1 MQDLFP
7 RSVGPHMAKN
17 TIKHAL
23 VCRQCGR
30 EGEFV
35 YEKRTN
41 TKGPQVNYESLTPG
55 FRFKDTGYA
64 PTSTISCSK
73 CNAVVFPYSTS

>member
-7 RSVGPHMAKN
+7 LSVGSHRANN

-23 VCRQCGR
+23 VCQQCGR

-41 TKGPQVNYESLTPG
+41 TKGPRVNYESLTPG

-64 PTSTISCSK
+64 LTSTISCSK
-73 CNAVVFPYSTS
+73 CNEVVFPYSTS

>member
-1 MQDLFP
+1 MV
-7 RSVGPHMAKN
+7 SNK
-17 TIKHAL
+17 IKRAL
-23 VCRQCGR
+23 VCPRCSR

-35 YEKRTN
+35 YEKAGTSS
-41 TKGPQVNYESLTPG
+41 KGPRINYESLTPG

-73 CNAVVFPYSTS
+73 CNEVVFPYSTS

>member
-1 MQDLFP
+1 
-7 RSVGPHMAKN
+7 MASDK
-17 TIKHAL
+17 IKRAL
-23 VCRQCGR
+23 VCRECGR

-35 YEKRTN
+35 YEKAGTSS
-41 TKGPQVNYESLTPG
+41 KGPRINYESLTPG

-73 CNAVVFPYSTS
+73 CNEVVFPYSTS

>member
-1 MQDLFP
+1 
-7 RSVGPHMAKN
+7 MAKS

-23 VCRQCGR
+23 VCRECGR

-35 YEKRTN
+35 YEKQTS
-41 TKGPQVNYESLTPG
+41 TKGPRINYESLTPG

-73 CNAVVFPYSTS
+73 CNEVVFPYSTS